1 MQIHLRGVFSAFD
14 RIVLASGAPVL
25 ITHGVAEAV
34 SRCCA
39 DRMPAPAAVL
49 GVALTVVHHGIA
61 NGASAGAL
69 ERQRQVQV
77 PSSIVCTT
85 VVEPVCA
92 RDKTGTLRDYNNA
105 CEAERDGAI
114 VIRKGRCAQS
124 Q

>member
-1 MQIHLRGVFSAFD
+1 MKLPTLRIAGT
-14 RIVLASGAPVL
+14 LALA
-25 ITHGVAEAV
+25 T
-34 SRCCA
+34 
-39 DRMPAPAAVL
+39 AVL
-49 GVALTVVHHGIA
+49 

-69 ERQRQVQV
+69 ERQLQA
-77 PSSIVCTT
+77 PSGIVCTT
-85 VVEPVCA
+85 AVEPVCA